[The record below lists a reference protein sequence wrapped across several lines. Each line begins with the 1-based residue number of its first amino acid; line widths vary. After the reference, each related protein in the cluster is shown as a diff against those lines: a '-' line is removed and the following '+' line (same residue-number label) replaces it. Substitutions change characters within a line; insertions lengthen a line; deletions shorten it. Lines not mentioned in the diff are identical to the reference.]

1 MDDTAT
7 LVQHGLWAVLPTLDA
22 ADGLA
27 RALAALGLPDTKIVV
42 ADGGSADRTREI
54 ARTAGA
60 AVVEAPRG
68 RGNQLAAGAVF
79 ALGQGAQWLLFVHAD
94 TRLAPDW
101 PRAAASFV
109 AADPAGARAAY
120 FRLAFD
126 DPDPRAARVA
136 RLANWR
142 ARTFG
147 LPYGDQ
153 GLLVPADLYRA
164 TGGYR
169 PLPLMEDVDL
179 VRRIGRARLVGLD
192 AVATTS
198 AARYRRDGWLLRPAR
213 NLACLALWFAGVP
226 PERLAGFYR
235 GQR

>member
-7 LVQHGLWAVLPTLDA
+7 LARYGLWAVLPTLDA

-27 RALAALGLPDTKIVV
+27 GALAALGLPGTNIVV
-42 ADGGSADRTREI
+42 ADGGSTDRTRAI
-54 ARTAGA
+54 AGTAGA
-60 AVVEAPRG
+60 TVIDAPRG
-68 RGNQLAAGAVF
+68 RGTQLAAGAAF

-101 PRAAASFV
+101 PRAAAAFI
-109 AADPAGARAAY
+109 GATPSGDRAAW

-136 RLANWR
+136 RVANWR
-142 ARTFG
+142 ARVLG

-153 GLLVPADLYRA
+153 GLLVPAGLYRA

-169 PLPLMEDVDL
+169 ALPLMEDVDF
-179 VRRIGRARLVGLD
+179 VRRIGRTRLVGLD
-192 AVATTS
+192 ALATTS
-198 AARYRRDGWLLRPAR
+198 AARYRRDGWFLRPAR

-226 PERLAGFYR
+226 PARLVGFYR
-235 GQR
+235 GPR